1 MTAPSST
8 IIVYRALRLTA
19 LLTALCC
26 FIPLSALAVV
36 QWEPLAN
43 TGRHDVAIDTGSVRL
58 TSLSRLAVWLRF
70 IPTGE
75 QQRRQAAA
83 EYGQKSYRLHLEYY
97 EIDCSEQSAVLGMVD
112 VLGAGK
118 KRLVRTKGSNTPE
131 AIIPGSVLDLAFQKV
146 CPALEEEPFNS
157 EDDVE
162 TPDSGAVPE
171 ESEQKQ
177 ISAELQQSIAEAV
190 QKTESDPRNL
200 EAWRELG
207 NAYFDA
213 DMPSQAI
220 AAYGRALAIK
230 PDDTDILNDQ
240 GAMYRQIGDF
250 ARALA
255 NFEKA
260 RQVDPK
266 NLESIYNSGYV
277 LAFDL
282 NQIDKAIVMWRSYLK
297 LDKTSE
303 TSRQVQ
309 SFVDRY
315 GTTAGESVR
324 K

>member
-1 MTAPSST
+1 MIGLLSQITN
-8 IIVYRALRLTA
+8 RALRRS
-19 LLTALCC
+19 LLLAAAGC
-26 FIPLSALAVV
+26 FLPLSAHAV
-36 QWEPLAN
+36 QWEPLAR

-70 IPTGE
+70 MPIDE

-83 EYGQKSYRLHLEYY
+83 EYGQKTYRLHLEYY
-97 EIDCSEQSAVLGMVD
+97 EIDCSEQSAVLGLVD
-112 VLGAGK
+112 ILGPSK
-118 KRLVRTKGSNTPE
+118 KRLVRTKGNSIPE

-146 CPALEEEPFNS
+146 CPALEEDTFNN
-157 EDDVE
+157 EVDIE
-162 TPDSGAVPE
+162 TPDSESIPE
-171 ESEQKQ
+171 EPEPKQ
-177 ISAELQQSIAEAV
+177 ISEESRQLIAAAA
-190 QKTESDPRNL
+190 QKTESDPKSL

-213 DMPSQAI
+213 DMYAQAI
-220 AAYGRALAIK
+220 SAYSQALAIN
-230 PDDTDILNDQ
+230 PDDTNILNDQ
-240 GAMYRQIGDF
+240 GAMYRQTGDF
-250 ARALA
+250 TRALA

-309 SFVDRY
+309 SYVDRY
-315 GTTAGESVR
+315 GGSAGGSVR